1 MNEIK
6 LRSTIFAGVT
16 LSALLCHFSEREVV
30 EELEVVEE
38 VAADMRAARRVMLR
52 QLCPCHPLPPPAGDP
67 AATADEVAEEVDD
80 IFGAGFHDDIDEE
93 HHDDTDGEQ
102 TDEEGEVLEY
112 FYGDGVYGGE
122 REDCGPEDSPDEVKA
137 VAEEVAKEA
146 ELIGLMDAAV
156 EEAREE
162 DASAPGEPSS
172 SSDAPHPGD
181 ELPDPSES
189 GYIYFEGRSVL
200 RVVRGQPKSWLCI
213 NCYFHRSCQVTMK
226 LSEEPPLRDIK
237 RWARSVDPTPPDA
250 GSEVNKALAAAHKA
264 KAKEL
269 WPHCR
274 VR

>member
-1 MNEIK
+1 M
-6 LRSTIFAGVT
+6 
-16 LSALLCHFSEREVV
+16 
-30 EELEVVEE
+30 
-38 VAADMRAARRVMLR
+38 
-52 QLCPCHPLPPPAGDP
+52 
-67 AATADEVAEEVDD
+67 
-80 IFGAGFHDDIDEE
+80 
-93 HHDDTDGEQ
+93 
-102 TDEEGEVLEY
+102 
-112 FYGDGVYGGE
+112 
-122 REDCGPEDSPDEVKA
+122 
-137 VAEEVAKEA
+137 EEVAKEA

-200 RVVRGQPKSWLCI
+200 RVVRNQPRTWLGI
-213 NCYFHRSCQVTMK
+213 NCYFHRSCQVLIK

-237 RWARSVDPTPPDA
+237 RWARSVGPTPLGPGTDA
-250 GSEVNKALAAAHKA
+250 LNKALAAAHKA

-274 VR
+274 VK